1 MLIST
6 KGRYALRIMID
17 LARQEADEYIPLKE
31 IAERQGI
38 SEKYLEAI
46 IKVLVR
52 HRMVTGLRGKKGGY
66 KLCRT
71 PAEYTAWDII
81 SIMENDFFA
90 VSCLAPDAAACDRA
104 GHCAT
109 LPMWKDFNENL
120 QQFFRKYTLE
130 NLAKQEKMQQ

>member
-17 LARQEADEYIPLKE
+17 LARHDTNEYVPLKE

-52 HRMVTGLRGKKGGY
+52 NKMVTGLRGKNGGY
-66 KLCRT
+66 KLCKS

-81 SIMENDFFA
+81 STVENDFVV
-90 VSCLAPDAAACDRA
+90 VSCLAPEAAACEHA
-104 GHCAT
+104 EHCAT

-120 QQFFRKYTLE
+120 RQFFQKYTLE
-130 NLAKQEKMQQ
+130 SLANQQP